1 MAHNVLMPKAGQTME
16 EGTLV
21 QWLKKEGDAVA
32 AGDPIMVIQ
41 TDKADLEVEA
51 QASGVLRKILVHEG
65 QVVPVLSVVAVI
77 AAADEEIDAEALGAA
92 APRAAAPPAPA
103 PEAPSTT
110 PAPVRATPAARKV
123 AEALGVDLG
132 TVKGTGVSAR
142 IMKADV
148 CAAAPA
154 RTAASPCARALA
166 RAHGVDLASLT
177 PSGPEG
183 RIIKRDVEAR
193 IAAAPAAAPPSGE
206 GTRVVELTGMRK
218 AIAGALQFSKQ
229 QAPHFY
235 ATLEVD
241 MTRALAFKDYL
252 RQTGRKAT
260 VNDLVLRAAVAALL
274 RHPQVNCRIEGDRV
288 TYFSQVN
295 LGVAVGLEEG
305 LVVPVILNAGALG
318 LDALAEEAR
327 RIAAAAREGK
337 LIGMGRG
344 TFTVTN
350 LGMFGVESFAAIIN
364 PPEAGI
370 LAVGAARDAVA
381 VKDRTFTLTKS
392 MKLTA
397 SVDHRVVDGIL
408 AAKFLNSV
416 KEFLENPENLSA

>member
-1 MAHNVLMPKAGQTME
+1 
-16 EGTLV
+16 
-21 QWLKKEGDAVA
+21 
-32 AGDPIMVIQ
+32 
-41 TDKADLEVEA
+41 
-51 QASGVLRKILVHEG
+51 
-65 QVVPVLSVVAVI
+65 
-77 AAADEEIDAEALGAA
+77 
-92 APRAAAPPAPA
+92 
-103 PEAPSTT
+103 
-110 PAPVRATPAARKV
+110 
-123 AEALGVDLG
+123 
-132 TVKGTGVSAR
+132 
-142 IMKADV
+142 
-148 CAAAPA
+148 
-154 RTAASPCARALA
+154 
-166 RAHGVDLASLT
+166 
-177 PSGPEG
+177 
-183 RIIKRDVEAR
+183 
-193 IAAAPAAAPPSGE
+193 
-206 GTRVVELTGMRK
+206 MRK

-337 LIGMGRG
+337 LIGMGRV

>member
-1 MAHNVLMPKAGQTME
+1 MY
-16 EGTLV
+16 
-21 QWLKKEGDAVA
+21 
-32 AGDPIMVIQ
+32 
-41 TDKADLEVEA
+41 
-51 QASGVLRKILVHEG
+51 
-65 QVVPVLSVVAVI
+65 
-77 AAADEEIDAEALGAA
+77 
-92 APRAAAPPAPA
+92 
-103 PEAPSTT
+103 
-110 PAPVRATPAARKV
+110 
-123 AEALGVDLG
+123 
-132 TVKGTGVSAR
+132 
-142 IMKADV
+142 
-148 CAAAPA
+148 
-154 RTAASPCARALA
+154 
-166 RAHGVDLASLT
+166 
-177 PSGPEG
+177 
-183 RIIKRDVEAR
+183 KR
-193 IAAAPAAAPPSGE
+193 
-206 GTRVVELTGMRK
+206 
-218 AIAGALQFSKQ
+218 Q
-229 QAPHFY
+229 
-235 ATLEVD
+235 
-241 MTRALAFKDYL
+241 
-252 RQTGRKAT
+252 
-260 VNDLVLRAAVAALL
+260 
-274 RHPQVNCRIEGDRV
+274 